1 VEEAAAETAQAVEEA
16 AAGAAETVKVAEQE
30 AAGEKPSEPA
40 ESMADFEAEIDA
52 SLRRYER
59 GEKVKCTV
67 VSVDMD
73 KVMVELGSTAGI
85 IRKQDVNDDPAY
97 NLQENIKPGDEVE
110 ATVVRP
116 DDGHGNVVLSMKAA
130 SAQKAWD
137 RLISLLDSKATVT
150 VKINGVKLGRVESI
164 ELAGHRVVVTVR
176 LKSNVKIPKDSEIR
190 VQNIGIMGE
199 RQIGMILGDSEEYYV
214 PGDTISGQFDA
225 GIAEALGLAGEVC
238 DSTKVLL
245 EAVKTA
251 LNGTIANPEFQDRFK
266 TLLVKAEN
274 LEDRLMS
281 LVTTTDPQLKKS
293 LANLN
298 KVTVK
303 VNELVDGVK
312 EPING
317 LFAGTDKVMGNAN
330 QLISDLE
337 GVTKHLDGLI
347 AKVQAKMD
355 SKDNTVGIL
364 LNDRQLHDD
373 LVKTVHSADSLF
385 KIILQDGLDINVD
398 LF

>member
-1 VEEAAAETAQAVEEA
+1 MKKNTALYFSVGLVVLLAIFILIFGMFFLNEKDLRETFDVYH
-16 AAGAAETVKVAEQE
+16 
-30 AAGEKPSEPA
+30 
-40 ESMADFEAEIDA
+40 
-52 SLRRYER
+52 LRF
-59 GEKVKCTV
+59 TQ
-67 VSVDMD
+67 VSTLV
-73 KVMVELGSTAGI
+73 L
-85 IRKQDVNDDPAY
+85 DDP
-97 NLQENIKPGDEVE
+97 
-110 ATVVRP
+110 
-116 DDGHGNVVLSMKAA
+116 
-130 SAQKAWD
+130 
-137 RLISLLDSKATVT
+137 

-164 ELAGHRVVVTVR
+164 ELSGHRVVVTIR

-199 RQIGMILGDSEEYYV
+199 RQIGMILGDSEEYFV
-214 PGDTISGQFDA
+214 PGDTITGQFDA

-251 LNGTIANPEFQDRFK
+251 LNGTIASPDFQDRFK

-281 LVTTTDPQLKKS
+281 LVVTTDPQLKKS

-330 QLISDLE
+330 QLISELE

-347 AKVQAKMD
+347 AKVQTKMD
-355 SKDNTVGIL
+355 SRDNTVGIL

-373 LVKTVHSADSLF
+373 LVKTVRSADSLF

-398 LF
+398 FF

>member
-1 VEEAAAETAQAVEEA
+1 MKKNTALYFSVGLVVLLAIFILIFGMFFLNEKDLRETFDVYH
-16 AAGAAETVKVAEQE
+16 
-30 AAGEKPSEPA
+30 
-40 ESMADFEAEIDA
+40 
-52 SLRRYER
+52 LRF
-59 GEKVKCTV
+59 TQ
-67 VSVDMD
+67 VSTLV
-73 KVMVELGSTAGI
+73 L
-85 IRKQDVNDDPAY
+85 DDP
-97 NLQENIKPGDEVE
+97 
-110 ATVVRP
+110 
-116 DDGHGNVVLSMKAA
+116 
-130 SAQKAWD
+130 
-137 RLISLLDSKATVT
+137 

-164 ELAGHRVVVTVR
+164 ELSGHRVVVTIR
-176 LKSNVKIPKDSEIR
+176 LKSNVKIPKDSEVR

-199 RQIGMILGDSEEYYV
+199 RQIGMILGDSEEYFV
-214 PGDTISGQFDA
+214 PGDTITGQFDA

-251 LNGTIANPEFQDRFK
+251 LNGTIASPDFQDRFK

-281 LVTTTDPQLKKS
+281 LVVTTDPQLKKS

-330 QLISDLE
+330 QLISELE

-347 AKVQAKMD
+347 AKVQTKMD
-355 SKDNTVGIL
+355 SRDNTVGIL

-373 LVKTVHSADSLF
+373 LVKTVRSADSLF

-398 LF
+398 FF